1 MGDWSHVFITCF
13 PAGMLQCNCYV
24 LAPEQGADAVVV
36 DPGQR
41 AMAPLRRILD
51 ENRLTPAAVLLTHGH
66 IDHMW
71 SAQKV
76 ADTYGCPAYI
86 HPEDRVML
94 TDPIKGFGPRLAQ
107 LAMSAVFREPRQVV
121 ELDRDGDKID
131 LGGFTVTVDHTP
143 GHTRGSVV
151 FRVAATPGGQERSD
165 VANSTGQEELAFTG
179 DTLFKQSV
187 GRTDLWGGS
196 GRDLLTSIVSKLLVL
211 DDDHRGTTW
220 PWPEVHDRRR
230 ASHQPIPR
238 RTLDVSEFQAPK
250 GIPDY
255 LPPDSAQFVAVRDG
269 LLDAARR
276 AGYGHVELPIF
287 EDTALFARGVG
298 ESTDVVSKEMYS
310 FADRGDRSVTL
321 RPEGTAGVVRAV
333 IEHGLDR
340 GQLPVKLRYA
350 GPFFR
355 YERPQAGR
363 YRQLQQVGVEAIG
376 VDDPALDAEVIAIA
390 DAGFRSLGL
399 TGFRLEITSL
409 GDDTCRPEYRELL
422 QEFLFTLDLD
432 EETRRRAEINP
443 LRVLDDK
450 RPHVREMTADAP
462 LMLDHLSDV
471 AKQHFDTVLANL
483 DALGV
488 PYVINP
494 RMVRGLDY
502 YTKTTFEFVHDGLG
516 AQSGIGGGGR
526 YDGLM
531 KQLGGQDLSGIGFGL
546 GVDRTVLALAA
557 EGKTVG
563 EVARVDVYCVPL
575 GGAAKS
581 VLVRLAGGLRAAG
594 VRVDLAYGDR
604 GMKGAMRAA
613 DRSGARIA
621 LVAGDRD
628 VEAGTVGVKDL
639 ATGEQTDV
647 AVDAVVTE
655 VLTRLT

>member
-1 MGDWSHVFITCF
+1 
-13 PAGMLQCNCYV
+13 
-24 LAPEQGADAVVV
+24 
-36 DPGQR
+36 
-41 AMAPLRRILD
+41 
-51 ENRLTPAAVLLTHGH
+51 
-66 IDHMW
+66 
-71 SAQKV
+71 
-76 ADTYGCPAYI
+76 
-86 HPEDRVML
+86 
-94 TDPIKGFGPRLAQ
+94 
-107 LAMSAVFREPRQVV
+107 
-121 ELDRDGDKID
+121 
-131 LGGFTVTVDHTP
+131 
-143 GHTRGSVV
+143 
-151 FRVAATPGGQERSD
+151 
-165 VANSTGQEELAFTG
+165 
-179 DTLFKQSV
+179 
-187 GRTDLWGGS
+187 
-196 GRDLLTSIVSKLLVL
+196 
-211 DDDHRGTTW
+211 
-220 PWPEVHDRRR
+220 
-230 ASHQPIPR
+230 
-238 RTLDVSEFQAPK
+238 VSEFQAPK
-250 GIPDY
+250 GVPDY
-255 LPPDSAQFVAVRDG
+255 LPPDSTQFVAVRDG
-269 LLDAARR
+269 LLDSARR

-298 ESTDVVSKEMYS
+298 ESTDVVSKEMYT
-310 FADRGDRSVTL
+310 FADRGERSVTL
-321 RPEGTAGVVRAV
+321 RPEGTAGVMRAV

-363 YRQLQQVGVEAIG
+363 YRQLQQVGIEAIG
-376 VDDPALDAEVIAIA
+376 VDDPALDAEVIAVA

-399 TGFRLEITSL
+399 DGFRLEITSL
-409 GDDTCRPEYRELL
+409 GDDTCRPLYRELL
-422 QEFLFTLDLD
+422 QEFLFKLDLD
-432 EETRRRAEINP
+432 EETRRRARLNP

-450 RPHVREMTADAP
+450 RPSVREMTASAP

-471 AKQHFDTVLANL
+471 AKQHFDTVLATL

-531 KQLGGQDLSGIGFGL
+531 RQLGGQDLSGIGFGL

-557 EGKTVG
+557 EGKSVG
-563 EVARVDVYCVPL
+563 ETARVDAYCVPL
-575 GGAAKS
+575 GDAAKL
-581 VLVRLAGGLRAAG
+581 VLAKVAGALRTGG

-604 GMKGAMRAA
+604 GLKGAMRAA

-647 AVDAVVTE
+647 AVDAVVTD
-655 VLTRLT
+655 VIARLT